1 MPINITKALNEIQSR
16 LDDST
21 QTGTDLN
28 RLISIANRANNS
40 GINALTYRS
49 TGHLPSTADSNYIGF
64 MAYVAS
70 DNVFGDSSGRFY
82 YASNRDSG
90 WIAIT
95 TAQDSDE
102 GTILDASGPSAP
114 TTNPSGGTAYG
125 YALAGFVPGDPAAGN
140 IIERFSFTSDGNSAD
155 VGDFGVSVYSIGVGQ
170 SSTHG
175 YSLGGHDFTAPT
187 YYTNIVQKF
196 SFAASGNSTTLSYTV
211 GERDR
216 VQSGVHTTPT
226 HAFTAGG
233 YRFPVVGFVNS
244 IDKYSY
250 TDDTNS
256 VVTGGTLSA
265 ANADFA
271 GQMSET
277 HGYLT
282 GGTPS
287 VNPDVGFIYKYP
299 FAISSGNESLV
310 GDLTPQY
317 TTQHEQTG
325 ASSSTHGYTMGGT
338 IINAIEKFPF
348 AADANSTDVGNLA
361 QTAWQAGSTQS
372 TTYGYNIGGT
382 SPSVS
387 VNNIQ
392 KIDFSSDGDGTDIG
406 DLTVARTKLRGAAE

>member
-1 MPINITKALNEIQSR
+1 MTIETTLQTKIDN
-16 LDDST
+16 
-21 QTGTDLN
+21 
-28 RLISIANRANNS
+28 
-40 GINALTYRS
+40 
-49 TGHLPSTADSNYIGF
+49 ADSNTSTAELLRLLYSAKEYSVNSIYDSVGVMPATDSADIGRIAF
-64 MAYVAS
+64 
-70 DNVFGDSSGRFY
+70 
-82 YASNRDSG
+82 ASNNDGMYVLVGLDSG
-90 WIAIT
+90 WRLI
-95 TAQDSDE
+95 DSDVATST
-102 GTILDASGPSAP
+102 GP

-125 YALAGFVPGDPAAGN
+125 YALAGLDPGPTAGN

-155 VGDFGVSVYSIGVGQ
+155 VGDFGVSVHSGGVGQ

-175 YSLGGHDFTAPT
+175 YYLAGQDFTAPT
-187 YYTNIVQKF
+187 YYTNKIQKF
-196 SFAASGNSTTLSYTV
+196 SFAASGNSTELSYTV
-211 GERDR
+211 GERAR
-216 VQSGVHTTPT
+216 VQNGVHTTPT

-233 YRFPVVGFVNS
+233 YRFPVVGFVDA

-250 TDDTNS
+250 TDDANS

-265 ANADFA
+265 ATADFA

-287 VNPDVGFIYKYP
+287 VNPDTGLIYKYP

-325 ASSSTHGYTMGGT
+325 ANSSTHGYTMGGT

-348 AADANSTDVGNLA
+348 AADANATDVGNLA

-372 TTYGYNIGGT
+372 TTNGYNIGGT

-406 DLTVARTKLRGAAE
+406 DLTAARTKLRGVAE